1 LTTLGAL
8 TPFTTLFNLGLDP
21 ERAFTTLSTFTPFAT
36 LFTGCSGRAFTTLST
51 FTTFTT
57 LGALTTFTTL
67 STFTT
72 FTTLGAL
79 TAFLRDCITCH
90 HAKTCDSHY

>member
-8 TPFTTLFNLGLDP
+8 TPFTTLFTSRSG
-21 ERAFTTLSTFTPFAT
+21 RAFTT

-51 FTTFTT
+51 FTPF
-57 LGALTTFTTL
+57 AP
-67 STFTT
+67 
-72 FTTLGAL
+72 

>member
-8 TPFTTLFNLGLDP
+8 TPFTTLSTSRSVRAFTTLSTFTPLATLFTSCSG
-21 ERAFTTLSTFTPFAT
+21 RAFTTLSTFTPFAP
-36 LFTGCSGRAFTTLST
+36 
-51 FTTFTT
+51 
-57 LGALTTFTTL
+57 
-67 STFTT
+67 
-72 FTTLGAL
+72 

>member
-8 TPFTTLFNLGLDP
+8 TPFTTLFTSRSG
-21 ERAFTTLSTFTPFAT
+21 RAFTTLFTGRSGRTLTTLGALTPFAT

-51 FTTFTT
+51 FTPF
-57 LGALTTFTTL
+57 A
-67 STFTT
+67 S
-72 FTTLGAL
+72 

>member
-8 TPFTTLFNLGLDP
+8 
-21 ERAFTTLSTFTPFAT
+21 TPFAT

-51 FTTFTT
+51 FTPF
-57 LGALTTFTTL
+57 A
-67 STFTT
+67 S
-72 FTTLGAL
+72 